1 MNELLELAKILGDE
15 YVSERSKWEIAAATK
30 DGDGWL
36 LTVKKV
42 SEGAKNARNK

>member
-15 YVSERSKWEIAAATK
+15 FVSERSKWEIAAATK

-42 SEGAKNARNK
+42 SEEKRGGKK